1 MKSPTL
7 TVSGFRGIFGTD
19 LTKEVVQSFGHA
31 FSLFLKKR
39 NASKESTV
47 LLGRDGRQSGLE
59 IMPWLAESLSKH
71 GINVVDGGL
80 LPTPSVLLL
89 VRESEYDGAIIVTAS
104 HNPTEYN
111 GLKFV
116 NADGLFLSQN
126 EIDEL
131 ENLKNSGAMHDHPAR
146 GMVTVEEN
154 LGRGHIDKIL
164 KNVNVPL
171 IRERKFKVL
180 IDSINGA
187 GSFITQELLKELG
200 AEVVS
205 VNGAGDGNFTHNPE
219 PRVEH
224 LEETGQ
230 HALAARV
237 DVGFAQD
244 PDADRLIVISPTGQ
258 IFSEELTLSLCV
270 YHILRKERG
279 VVVVNMSTTRRIDD
293 ICNAHGLELF
303 RTKVGEANVVSGIEN
318 HNAIIG
324 GEGNGGVIYP
334 AINTARD
341 SLTGIALIL
350 ELLASS
356 GQGIRELVREIPK
369 YEMVKEKIKFGGDIF
384 ELYEKLRLQ
393 WPEAIVNN
401 LDGLRLDWP
410 EEKIW
415 IHVRPSN
422 TEPVVRIIGEGEE
435 IEAIQSKVNTA
446 LALCA

>member
-7 TVSGFRGIFGTD
+7 TVSGFRGIFGTE

-39 NASKESTV
+39 NGTTV

-59 IMPWLAESLSKH
+59 IMPWLSESLSKH

-89 VRESEYDGAIIVTAS
+89 VREGDYDGAIIVTAS

-116 NADGLFLSQN
+116 NSEGLFLTQS
-126 EIDEL
+126 EIEEL
-131 ENLKNSGAMHDHPAR
+131 EEAKNSGSLHGHPAR
-146 GMVTVEEN
+146 GTVTVEEN
-154 LGRGHIDKIL
+154 LGRKHIDKIL
-164 KNVNVPL
+164 KNVNVAL
-171 IRERKFKVL
+171 IRERRFKVL

-200 AEVVS
+200 VEVIS
-205 VNGAGDGNFTHNPE
+205 INGAGDGNFTHNPE
-219 PRVEH
+219 PRPEH
-224 LEETGQ
+224 LEETGA
-230 HALAARV
+230 HARAHNV
-237 DVGFAQD
+237 DIGFVQD
-244 PDADRLIVISPTGQ
+244 PDADRLVVVSPTGQ
-258 IFSEELTLSLCV
+258 IFSEELTISLAT
-270 YHILRKERG
+270 YHVLRKERG
-279 VVVVNMSTTRRIDD
+279 TVVVNMSTTRRIND
-293 ICNAHGLELF
+293 ICAAHGVELH
-303 RTKVGEANVVSGIEN
+303 RTKVGEANVVAGIEAY
-318 HNAIIG
+318 NAVIG
-324 GEGNGGVIYP
+324 GEGSGGIIYP
-334 AINTARD
+334 KINMARD

-350 ELLASS
+350 ELLAES

-369 YEMVKEKIKFGGDIF
+369 YEMVKEKINFVGDIF
-384 ELYEKLRLQ
+384 ELYEKLRRE
-393 WPEAIVNN
+393 WPEAVVNN

-410 EEKIW
+410 EEKLW

-435 IEAIQSKVNTA
+435 IDAIQTRVNTA